1 MDYVYLEKQLPAS
14 KLFEVI
20 LALIYGLLQLQEE
33 NNLNLFILFLGR
45 TEFLKKRDKE
55 ETECYD
61 DFQGIKTVSVF
72 LLLLSLLCY
81 YYYYYIILYYIIFFL
96 FHFISKLRGKK
107 NLEKKRKKNLD
118 NMYNTCKQQ

>member
-33 NNLNLFILFLGR
+33 NKLNLFILFLGR

-61 DFQGIKTVSVF
+61 DFQGIKTSIFIIIVIAV
-72 LLLLSLLCY
+72 LLLL
-81 YYYYYIILYYIIFFL
+81 LYYIVLYYIFFIPL
-96 FHFISKLRGKK
+96 
-107 NLEKKRKKNLD
+107 
-118 NMYNTCKQQ
+118 Y

>member
-33 NNLNLFILFLGR
+33 NKLNLFILFLGR

-81 YYYYYIILYYIIFFL
+81 YYYYIILYYIIFFL
-96 FHFISKLRGKK
+96 FHFICKLRGKK
-107 NLEKKRKKNLD
+107 NLEKKKKEKLR
-118 NMYNTCKQQ
+118 